1 MDYQI
6 LVNIA
11 VGVITLMGGWV
22 FKMILGTLNEI
33 KGGKL
38 LLYSS
43 HVNSYNLDV
52 VLKLSDEHS
61 VKTVKYPG
69 NSLSLG
75 KICGKPFRVSMLL
88 IKSSENIDLNE
99 IFSDN
104 DNVV

>member
-1 MDYQI
+1 MEF
-6 LVNIA
+6 NKEFSK
-11 VGVITLMGGWV
+11 TLQDIISTQKCIIGS
-22 FKMILGTLNEI
+22 KKTLN
-33 KGGKL
+33 GKL
-38 LLYSS
+38 LLYSP
-43 HVNSYNLDV
+43 HLNSYNLDK

-75 KICGKPFRVSMLL
+75 KICGKPFRISMLL
-88 IKSSENIDLNE
+88 IKSSENIDLNQ

>member
-1 MDYQI
+1 MEF
-6 LVNIA
+6 NKEFSK
-11 VGVITLMGGWV
+11 TLQDIISTQKCIIGS
-22 FKMILGTLNEI
+22 KKTLNEI

-43 HVNSYNLDV
+43 HVNSYNLDE

-88 IKSSENIDLNE
+88 IKSSENIDLNQ
-99 IFSDN
+99 IFSDT
-104 DNVV
+104 DHVV